1 MPGRHCTW
9 YFRAPMGSHQP
20 PTKMKGGLTESH
32 DRSEDSGSF
41 GKFENGVGPSERAKI
56 HKGPLLIFYDLEW
69 SFKSTLQG
77 NPALAMEVIA
87 DNDNITDEVDNDPY
101 MQSLASHNFYM
112 FPPTLKRSDIACF
125 PASPSILS
133 PNVSRTASTR

>member
-1 MPGRHCTW
+1 MITICRT
-9 YFRAPMGSHQP
+9 YSR
-20 PTKMKGGLTESH
+20 GLSNW
-32 DRSEDSGSF
+32 SETTNS
-41 GKFENGVGPSERAKI
+41 
-56 HKGPLLIFYDLEW
+56 DLEW

-77 NPALAMEVIA
+77 NPALAMDVIV
-87 DNDNITDEVDNDPY
+87 DNDMIPDEVDNDPY